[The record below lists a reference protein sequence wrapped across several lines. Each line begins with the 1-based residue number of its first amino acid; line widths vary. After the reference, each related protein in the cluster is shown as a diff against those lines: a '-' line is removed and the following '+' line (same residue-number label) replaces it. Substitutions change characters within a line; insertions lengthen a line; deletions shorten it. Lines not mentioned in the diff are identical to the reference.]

1 MRSRQRQDLGLRRL
15 WGGRTQPLKPY
26 REEGAARG
34 RESPTSPTPRAPGAG
49 HTAAQEHLLRG
60 YTRVTRLQRS
70 DPRRGLRASS
80 PHYHGGVEDNDAG
93 GQRAVDK
100 GAQDFPPQETN
111 EETCHGEQRGHQ
123 RQTRIRER
131 GAAGMATPTIGHSP
145 IAPGKHRAGGGHCGP
160 GNHTE
165 EPGRSS
171 RCARSAGRTAA

>member
-1 MRSRQRQDLGLRRL
+1 MGVRPQRKLGEQRTTTCRDVRSRQRQDLGLRRL

-60 YTRVTRLQRS
+60 HTHVTRLQRS

-80 PHYHGGVEDNDAG
+80 PHYHGGIGDNDAG

-123 RQTRIRER
+123 RQTRIRGPIEEKRIYATQRIRVR
-131 GAAGMATPTIGHSP
+131 G
-145 IAPGKHRAGGGHCGP
+145 
-160 GNHTE
+160 
-165 EPGRSS
+165 
-171 RCARSAGRTAA
+171 SAYYKEAYL